1 MSGLTEGVGPWC
13 IEGLLIKEYVHK
25 SARIGIASLWM
36 EIMDIVQE
44 LQCIR
49 RGER

>member
-1 MSGLTEGVGPWC
+1 MSGLTDGVEPWF
-13 IEGLLIKEYVHK
+13 IEGLLTKRYVHK
-25 SARIGIASLWM
+25 SARIGVASLWM